1 MKNRSK
7 IDQTSIKTSNAN
19 FGSIFIDFWTILG
32 PMLVHLDPSW
42 PQNGAKLA
50 PSWIPGGSWEPPG
63 ASRSVPGPSQNPP
76 KTLPKPQVAN
86 FDDFSSKNLEILI
99 PQGPPRDPQGTP
111 KGPPRTQVP
120 CKLPN
125 LAAEHILVFS
135 CPEPQASKPPSLQT
149 SSLQASKP
157 PSANRLGGNR
167 EAKTISVFF

>member
-63 ASRSVPGPSQNPP
+63 ASRSVPGLSQNPP

-99 PQGPPRDPQGTP
+99 IFGRSGMDFWSQNTNH
-111 KGPPRTQVP
+111 TI
-120 CKLPN
+120 
-125 LAAEHILVFS
+125 H
-135 CPEPQASKPPSLQT
+135 QATNHPSLQ
-149 SSLQASKP
+149 A
-157 PSANRLGGNR
+157 
-167 EAKTISVFF
+167 